1 MPARLR
7 QLSPPHQVALSFLTL
22 IAVGT
27 GLLLL
32 PAATPP
38 GQPLSPVDALFTA
51 TSAACVTG
59 LVVRDTGTGFTPF
72 GQGVILA
79 LVQLGGLG
87 IMTLSLAVFT
97 LGGRLSLGKL
107 SLVEQTLAGT
117 GDVEVRALVRVVF
130 LSTLAIEAAGALLLW
145 AAWAGPLGAADAVW
159 PALFHAVSAF
169 CNAGFALWGDSL
181 TRFAGSAA
189 TQLVVMALVVAGGLG
204 FLVLHELVALRRR
217 RRLALHAKL
226 VLAVSGL
233 LALGG
238 MVLLLALERG
248 TSFAPLSPFERL
260 LAALFQ
266 SVSARTAGFNTVDIA
281 LLSPASL
288 WLLMGLMLVGG
299 SPGSCAGGIKTTTA
313 AIVAAT
319 TRARLLGRQHV
330 NLFYRTLPPRLV
342 QTAFALTTL
351 ALVSVALGL
360 FALLVLEGEAVRTGR
375 ISVLDL
381 AFETVSA
388 LGTVGLSTGTT
399 TELGGAS
406 RLVVSLLMFAG
417 RVGPLTLAAVVVG
430 DAAPGGWRHPEEK
443 VMVG

>member
-1 MPARLR
+1 MRPRLP
-7 QLSPPHQVALSFLTL
+7 QLSPAHQVALSFLLL

-27 GLLLL
+27 GLLLT

-38 GQPLSPVDALFTA
+38 GQPLSLVDALFTA

-79 LVQLGGLG
+79 LIQLGGLG

-117 GDVEVRALVRVVF
+117 GDVEVRALLRLVF

-145 AAWAGPLGAADAVW
+145 AAWAGPLGAAGALW

-204 FLVLHELVALRRR
+204 FLVLHDLATRGR
-217 RRLALHAKL
+217 RRLGLHAKL
-226 VLAVSGL
+226 ALAVSGL

-238 MVLLLALERG
+238 MILLLALERG
-248 TSFAPLSPFERL
+248 TSFAPLSPSERL
-260 LAALFQ
+260 LAAGFQ
-266 SVSARTAGFNTVDIA
+266 SVSARTAGFNTVDVA

-351 ALVSVALGL
+351 ALVSIALGL

-406 RLVVSLLMFAG
+406 RLVVSLLMFAA

-430 DAAPGGWRHPEEK
+430 DAAPGGWRHREEK